1 MKTRW
6 NLAVCVVVLVV
17 AATGPAIG
25 NQDQVAGI
33 TVGSEAGV
41 KVAGDPTPPTCGAI
55 GDPGFLLGQN
65 PNSPV
70 DPDWDIM
77 SSHQT
82 SWGTFVMAESIN
94 QTAADPDWFNISSL
108 TVWGLSLI
116 NVPTE
121 AIQACDPTGMT
132 FDVIFYE
139 DTAGV
144 PGAVICDLQSVTP
157 AITNTLVQYIGF
169 DLFQFDLPAACDLG
183 TVGPKWVTIQS
194 ELYPDDC
201 GFVWLSSADDGSGS
215 LQDGGGGWQFKENDR
230 SMCINGATIPVELVA
245 FSTE

>member
-1 MKTRW
+1 
-6 NLAVCVVVLVV
+6 VVVLVV
-17 AATGPAIG
+17 TATGRAIA
-25 NQDQVAGI
+25 NQDQTAGI
-33 TVGSEAGV
+33 TVESEPGV
-41 KVAGDPTPPTCGAI
+41 KVAGEPLPPTCGDLA
-55 GDPGFLLGQN
+55 DPGFLLGQDPHN
-65 PNSPV
+65 PG

-77 SSHQT
+77 SSHVT
-82 SWGTFVMAESIN
+82 SWGTYIMAESID
-94 QTAADPDWFNISSL
+94 QTATDPDWFDISSL

-121 AIQACDPTGMT
+121 DIQACDPSGMT
-132 FDVIFYE
+132 FDVIFYQ
-139 DTAGV
+139 DNAGV
-144 PGAVICDLQSVTP
+144 PGAVICDLQSVVP